1 MESNQNIQE
10 ESNGG
15 LQIKDLLYLCLS
27 KWYWFLI
34 SLAICLGVASFYILK
49 TTPVYT
55 RSAKMMIKS
64 DSKGNSAGGMEDF
77 SDLGLFRSNVNV
89 QNELQTIKSLDNM
102 TDVVRRLHLDMNYST
117 FGLFHDNVLYDKT
130 LPVNIEILNI
140 TDNQTAALTIKLKN
154 SEVELTNFV
163 LDNKEKDYSKK
174 VKGKVGD
181 TLSTPIGAVSVMP
194 SPYFKSKKSNPDI
207 NVTRTSINA
216 ASKHYLAEMSFALAD
231 KNADVI
237 TLSVNDVN
245 VKRGDD
251 IINMLIAVYNGNW
264 LKDKNQITVSTSMFI
279 DERLQ
284 VIEQELGNVDSD
296 ISSYKSANLLPD
308 VEAVSNMYLNQS
320 SANTT
325 NITDLNNKIAVTRY
339 IRNYLGNESSKSQLL
354 PVNTGIGNTH
364 IENQIAKYNETM
376 LRRNGLVANSSVTNP
391 LVVELDNNL
400 DAMRNAILSSLD
412 NQLITLQTQLAALQG
427 NERMITSRLAANP
440 TQAKYLLSVERQ
452 QKVKEA
458 LYLYLLQKREE
469 NELSQAFTAYN
480 TRVIE
485 HPNGSS
491 APTSPKKML
500 IYLVAFIL
508 GLCIPIAILYV
519 KEFMNTKVRGRKDIE
534 KLATPFIGE
543 IPMAYDK
550 KKLKLIAKNKEEA
563 EKVVVK
569 EGSRNVINE
578 AFRVLRTNL
587 EFMNRDKSGN
597 VLMFTSF
604 NAGSGKSFITANTA
618 LALAIKHKKVLMI
631 DGDLRHAS
639 LSEYVKSP
647 KQGISNYLGHQLD
660 DADSILVPSEKY
672 ENLKVLPV
680 GTIPPNPTELLEDER
695 FGELIEKM
703 RPQYDYILIDCPPI
717 EIVADTQIIEKF
729 IDRTIFVVRAGL
741 LEKSMVPEI
750 DNLYKQQK
758 LKNMSVVLNGTESAS
773 GRYGSRYGYR
783 YGYGHYGHYSYYGHY
798 GYYGHKSYYHNDD
811 EE

>member
-1 MESNQNIQE
+1 MENNQNVQE
-10 ESNGG
+10 ELNGG
-15 LQIKDLLYLCLS
+15 LQVKDLLYLCLS

-34 SLAICLGVASFYILK
+34 SLAIVLGAATFYILK

-55 RSAKMMIKS
+55 RSAKMLIKS
-64 DSKGNSAGGMEDF
+64 DSKGKSVNGVEEF
-77 SDLGLFRSNVNV
+77 SDLGVFQTSTNV
-89 QNELQTIKSLDNM
+89 QNELQTLKSLDNM
-102 TDVVRRLHLDMNYST
+102 TDVVRKLHLDMNYRTS
-117 FGLFHDNVLYDKT
+117 GLFHDNVLYDKT
-130 LPVNIEILNI
+130 LPVTAEILNI
-140 TDNQTAALTIKLKN
+140 TDNQTASFTIKLKN
-154 SEVELTNFV
+154 KDFELSNFV
-163 LDNKEKDYSKK
+163 QDKRSLGSKK
-174 VKGKVGD
+174 VKGKLGD
-181 TLSTPIGAVSVMP
+181 TVSTPVGLMTVQPTM
-194 SPYFKSKKSNPDI
+194 YFKSKKSNPDI
-207 NVTRTSINA
+207 YVKRISINA
-216 ASKHYLAEMSFALAD
+216 ASKKYLSELSFSLAA
-231 KNADVI
+231 KNTDVVLI
-237 TLSVNDVN
+237 TINDVN
-245 VKRGDD
+245 KKRGDD
-251 IINMLIAVYNGNW
+251 VIDMLIAVYNGNW
-264 LKDKNQITVSTSMFI
+264 LKEKNQITVSTSMFI

-308 VEAVSNMYLNQS
+308 VEAVSDMYLKQS

-339 IRNYLGNESSKSQLL
+339 IRNYLGGESSKSQLL

-364 IENQIAKYNETM
+364 IESQIAKYNETM

-400 DAMRNAILSSLD
+400 EAMRNAILSSLD

-491 APTSPKKML
+491 VPTSPKKTM

-660 DADSILVPSEKY
+660 DVDSIVVPSEKY

-741 LEKSMVPEI
+741 LEKSMVPEV

-758 LKNMSVVLNGTESAS
+758 LRNMSLVLNGTESAS